1 MTVTKAIVHIQDDT
15 KFGII
20 FCRKTGQSPLT
31 IQTILPGGAF
41 YERGLVPGMV
51 VTEVNGKRVQWETPV
66 EAAMM
71 LQNSMVGTDISVTA
85 ETFTA
90 NVHRDSLEQRWGL
103 YLKRHKG
110 SSGVIVGKV
119 SDLFENTELKEGMK
133 IIEINGEP
141 CPKRTR
147 DAFNLLKESEYDMQI
162 TAVDLDHVDVDINW
176 PETKISGTEQKGSS
190 RTLSVKTPGITACT
204 LDDYVH
210 AALAALPSACTA
222 FPSRCKEDQDPRK
235 KSDPSLNS
243 MRGMRSIVFPL
254 SQQYNSQRAR
264 IKKGEDRSNCNAT
277 APKPKNKT
285 KKLTSFFQVMKQK
298 EVVDTSSETSSME
311 AEQSPQTKS
320 PVAEQEYVVPEKK
333 RKSFLTKLRRFR
345 KAKSRTPASAY

>member
-1 MTVTKAIVHIQDDT
+1 MTVTRTIVHKQDET

-41 YERGLVPGMV
+41 YERGLIPGMV

-66 EAAMM
+66 EAAML
-71 LQNSMVGTDISVTA
+71 LQNSPVGTDVSVTA

-90 NVHRDSLEQRWGL
+90 YVHRDSLEQRWGL
-103 YLKRHKG
+103 YLKRPKG

-141 CPKRTR
+141 CPKRLR
-147 DAFNLLKESEYDMQI
+147 DTFNLLKESEYDMQI

-176 PETKISGTEQKGSS
+176 PETKITGTK
-190 RTLSVKTPGITACT
+190 PGITACT
-204 LDDYVH
+204 LDDYFH
-210 AALAALPSACTA
+210 AALDSLPSACTA
-222 FPSRCKEDQDPRK
+222 FPSRCMEDQDPTK
-235 KSDPSLNS
+235 KSDPSLKS

-254 SQQYNSQRAR
+254 SKHYNSKRVR
-264 IKKGEDRSNCNAT
+264 IKKGEDRSKCNAAT
-277 APKPKNKT
+277 PKPQNKT
-285 KKLTSFFQVMKQK
+285 TKLTSFFQVMKQK
-298 EVVDTSSETSSME
+298 ELVDTSSDTSSME
-311 AEQSPQTKS
+311 EEQSPQTKS
-320 PVAEQEYVVPEKK
+320 PVAEQEHVLLEKK

-345 KAKSRTPASAY
+345 KGKSRTPASAY